1 MTPPR
6 LLVVDDNPA
15 IRDVW
20 CDALSLFGYAVMAA
34 GDGAEALAL
43 FDATPFDLVLTD
55 LLMPGMTGWQV
66 AEAIRARST
75 TPVVLIAGLA
85 EDEDAERAHAQGMT
99 VLHKPVQL
107 ADLKGAVEQLLQ
119 HRHEAVS

>member
-1 MTPPR
+1 MTPPCV
-6 LLVVDDNPA
+6 LVVDDNSA
-15 IRDVW
+15 VRDVW

-43 FDATPFDLVLTD
+43 FDVIPFDLVLTD

-66 AEAIRARST
+66 AEAIRIRSA
-75 TPVVLIAGLA
+75 TPVVLIADWA

-99 VLHKPVQL
+99 MLHKPVRL
-107 ADLKGAVEQLLQ
+107 ADLQGAVEQTLQ
-119 HRHEAVS
+119 RRREAVS

>member
-1 MTPPR
+1 MTRPR

-55 LLMPGMTGWQV
+55 LLMAGMTGWQV
-66 AEAIRARST
+66 AEAIRIRSA

-85 EDEDAERAHAQGMT
+85 EDEDAERAHAHGMM
-99 VLHKPVQL
+99 VLHKPVNL
-107 ADLKGAVEQLLQ
+107 ADLQRTVEQTLGSRQ
-119 HRHEAVS
+119 ATAS